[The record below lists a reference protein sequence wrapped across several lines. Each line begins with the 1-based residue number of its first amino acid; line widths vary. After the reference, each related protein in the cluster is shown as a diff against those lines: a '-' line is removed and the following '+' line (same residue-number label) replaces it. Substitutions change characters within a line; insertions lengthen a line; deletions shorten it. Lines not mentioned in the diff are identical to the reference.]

1 LVAGLLVSSLVLGAA
16 RAADKDEGARL
27 VAQKIVSALTA
38 AFVVHDG
45 DAFAA
50 EFWPDAE
57 FMNVFGQVVE
67 GQQQIATL
75 HNTVFRGPLKDRIV
89 RMDIRKIRQLTSDV
103 VIVDTTDSNSGKPD
117 DRVTRM
123 KLILERRHGTWH
135 VIAAQN
141 TLISTPAFE
150 TGAPR

>member
-1 LVAGLLVSSLVLGAA
+1 MRATYRYLVAGLLVSSLVLGAA

-75 HNTVFRGPLKDRIV
+75 HNTVFRGRS
-89 RMDIRKIRQLTSDV
+89 RTGSSAW
-103 VIVDTTDSNSGKPD
+103 TF
-117 DRVTRM
+117 
-123 KLILERRHGTWH
+123 ERF
-135 VIAAQN
+135 A
-141 TLISTPAFE
+141 S
-150 TGAPR
+150 